1 MSSRIRVSTLLF
13 VLSLSAVLLTVV
25 SAEAQTIFI
34 NEIHYDNTGADADE
48 GVEIAGPAGTD
59 LTGWRVRLYNGTDGT
74 AYGVIV
80 LSGNIPDNC
89 NGYGALW
96 FPELGVQ
103 NGSPDGLALVDDAGA
118 VLQFLSYEG
127 AILATSNEAN
137 GMTSTDIGVTEDSS
151 TPVGYSLQLVGIGSE
166 YGDFTWAAAAPSSH
180 DACNPGEET
189 PTAVGG
195 PAVKGLSI
203 FAYPN
208 PFNPETTIQ
217 YVVPSQGQVT
227 VAIYDAHGSRINT
240 IVREEKAAG
249 TYSARWMGTD
259 ASGHGVGS
267 GVYFLRIEHGGVTQS
282 EKIVL
287 LK

>member
-1 MSSRIRVSTLLF
+1 MSPRFRVSTLLF

-25 SAEAQTIFI
+25 SADAQTIFI

-96 FPELGVQ
+96 FPETGVQ
-103 NGSPDGLALVDDAGA
+103 NGSPDGLALVDDTGG
-118 VLQFLSYEG
+118 VLQFISYEG
-127 AILATSNEAN
+127 TILATSHEAI
-137 GMTSTDIGVTEDSS
+137 GLTSTDIGQIEDSS
-151 TPVGYSLQLVGIGSE
+151 TPVGYSMQLVGIGSE
-166 YGDFTWAAAAPSSH
+166 YSDFTWAASAPSSH
-180 DACNPGEET
+180 DSCNPGEET
-189 PTAVGG
+189 PTAIGG
-195 PAVKGLSI
+195 TPGNSLSI
-203 FAYPN
+203 IAYPN

-227 VAIYDAHGSRINT
+227 VAIYDAQGARINT

-249 TYSARWMGTD
+249 AYSVRWTGTD
-259 ASGHGVGS
+259 TSGHVVSS
-267 GVYFLRIEHGGVTQS
+267 GVYFVRIEHGGATQT